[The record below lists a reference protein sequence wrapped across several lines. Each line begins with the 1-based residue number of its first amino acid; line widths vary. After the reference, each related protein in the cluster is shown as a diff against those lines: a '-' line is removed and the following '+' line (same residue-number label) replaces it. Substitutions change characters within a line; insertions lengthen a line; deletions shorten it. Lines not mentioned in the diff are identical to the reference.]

1 MAGWSLTQR
10 CPSYRQ
16 RKVFV
21 IAAEGEVTEP
31 QYFQKL
37 NSMSTTNTF
46 FVVENFGNGSDPRH
60 VLGRMKNYLKQNH
73 LGKEDEAW
81 IVVDQDDWPADALQE
96 IQKWANETNRF
107 YAISIRKFEDWLRL
121 HVAGDKT
128 AERKYRDFL
137 IGKSKHIP
145 DDFLTKA
152 RVQHAISQAKSL
164 AETSRSVGN
173 IYTLI
178 EKFLS

>member
-1 MAGWSLTQR
+1 MCICQ
-10 CPSYRQ
+10 
-16 RKVFV
+16 
-21 IAAEGEVTEP
+21 
-31 QYFQKL
+31 
-37 NSMSTTNTF
+37 
-46 FVVENFGNGSDPRH
+46 
-60 VLGRMKNYLKQNH
+60 
-73 LGKEDEAW
+73 
-81 IVVDQDDWPADALQE
+81 PADALQE
-96 IQKWANETNRF
+96 IQKWANETSRF

-137 IGKSKHIP
+137 IGKNKHIP
-145 DDFLTKA
+145 DDFVTKA